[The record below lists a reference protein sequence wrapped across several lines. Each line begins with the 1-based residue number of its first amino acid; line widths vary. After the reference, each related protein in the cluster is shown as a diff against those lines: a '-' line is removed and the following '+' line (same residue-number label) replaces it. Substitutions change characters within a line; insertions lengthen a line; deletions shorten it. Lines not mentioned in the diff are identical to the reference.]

1 MSTMVKE
8 VFCFGKE
15 ERLFTTNK
23 ESIKIISSNEGIA
36 KVIPIFKRRK
46 NFISTLIGCLEKSS
60 NFNFFFNNYYGENI
74 KGFEFFLE
82 GVDYSIT
89 PSTNASEIEKKI
101 LKNHVFNQK
110 KEYRRQQI
118 HKKII
123 ELDETTEIQFK
134 DKDAEICWKHI
145 VGRAETNKELQS
157 VAFARRYAKI
167 MQYLISKNGIDN
179 FEYYSSEIYVAI
191 NKDGIIETDVLTF
204 TFRILRIIWAYG
216 DEI

>member
-1 MSTMVKE
+1 MSIMVEE

-36 KVIPIFKRRK
+36 TVIPIFKGCK
-46 NFISTLIGCLEKSS
+46 NFINTLRGCLEKSS

-82 GVDYSIT
+82 GVDYLIT
-89 PSTNASEIEKKI
+89 PSTNSDEIEGKI
-101 LKNHVFNQK
+101 LRNHVFNQK
-110 KEYRRQQI
+110 KEYRRQQV

-134 DKDAEICWKHI
+134 DKNAEICWNRI
-145 VGRAETNKELQS
+145 VGRAETNEELQS
-157 VAFARRYAKI
+157 IAFARRYAKF
-167 MQYLISKNGIDN
+167 MQYLILKNGIDN
-179 FEYYSSEIYVAI
+179 FKLYSTKIYGAI
-191 NKDGIIETDVLTF
+191 NKDGIIEIDVLPF
-204 TFRILRIIWAYG
+204 TFCTLRNVWVYG
-216 DEI
+216 GEI